1 MKCIFPRSRP
11 ARSAQEAASQGDAG
25 TYFCFTAAY
34 LAILLSLAGCG
45 SPLPQST
52 STPIASPPPTRTEVP
67 PPDPATPTRKLVS
80 SPSATATSQGPFL
93 PSALSPGEYLAYIKG
108 PFQLSLCLRH
118 VDTALETWVS
128 DNVGEDAALHFPSG
142 LLATTLFEFS
152 GGAYPD
158 GLFRVTDIASGDVL
172 ISSTEGLKS
181 PSWSPD
187 GAYLVATLGTDL
199 AIISLSGGP
208 PTVIARCSDLSPDGE
223 WMCGA
228 ASWSPD
234 GQRIAYV
241 QSVSQSGDPHPDE
254 GVYILDIESLPGGKW
269 LWHRTH
275 GPLPGIIFSGPSWSP
290 DSRYIAFP
298 TREGIEV
305 FDVDQGVSER
315 ELKLDFIPD
324 SLVWAPDGQ
333 RLAVTANGY
342 LSIVDAQSGIIEFQL
357 PDLSVQAVIAWLSLP
372 LAPE

>member
-1 MKCIFPRSRP
+1 M
-11 ARSAQEAASQGDAG
+11 
-25 TYFCFTAAY
+25 
-34 LAILLSLAGCG
+34 
-45 SPLPQST
+45 
-52 STPIASPPPTRTEVP
+52 PPPH
-67 PPDPATPTRKLVS
+67 PATPTRRLVF
-80 SPSATATSQGPFL
+80 SPSATATPLGPII

-108 PFQLSLCLRH
+108 PFHLSLYLRH
-118 VDTALETWVS
+118 LDTGLDTWVTN
-128 DNVGEDAALHFPSG
+128 NVGEDAALHFPSG

-158 GLFRVTDIASGDVL
+158 GLFRVTDIANADVL
-172 ISSTEGLKS
+172 MASTEGLS
-181 PSWSPD
+181 GPSWSPD
-187 GAYLVATLGTDL
+187 GANLVASLKGDL
-199 AIISLSGGP
+199 AILPLNGGP
-208 PTVIARCSDLSPDGE
+208 PTIIARCSDLSPDGE
-223 WMCGA
+223 WDCGA

-234 GQRIAYV
+234 GQGIAYV

-305 FDVDQGVSER
+305 FDVKQGVPER
-315 ELKLDFIPD
+315 ELDLGFIPE

-342 LSIVDAQSGIIEFQL
+342 LTIVDAQSGIIELQL

-372 LAPE
+372 LAPD